1 MGIACT
7 VARSVCVY
15 TCTLQSDG
23 VEEST
28 GIVYPHREED
38 GGVQSGV
45 SEGRDVQDLVK
56 SGYTQIHVSY
66 DRIEPETGES
76 ENVAVDVDGGSRG
89 GGGGG
94 ERGTDEEQM
103 EEGEVVSS
111 EECGGGPGTP
121 VQDEALTASAGGNP
135 DSTKRY
141 MYIHHVYSLGCITW

>member
-1 MGIACT
+1 M
-7 VARSVCVY
+7 CVY
-15 TCTLQSDG
+15 IHLQSDG

-28 GIVYPHREED
+28 GIVYPHCEED
-38 GGVQSGV
+38 GGGVQSGV
-45 SEGRDVQDLVK
+45 SEGRGAQDLVK

-94 ERGTDEEQM
+94 GGEGGMEEEQM

-121 VQDEALTASAGGNP
+121 VQDEALTASAGGGDP
-135 DSTKRY
+135 DSSKRY
-141 MYIHHVYSLGCITW
+141 TCIY